1 MRTIMHVDL
10 DAFFCAVEQRR
21 NPALAGKAFVVAGRS
36 DERGVVATASYA
48 ARAYGIKAGTPTARA
63 QQLCRDIIVVR
74 PRYPD
79 YVAAA
84 AEVMQVLQSETVLVE
99 QASIDEAYVD
109 LSGLTESP
117 VRVARRVRARVHHE
131 LQLSL
136 SCGIASN
143 KLVAKAATDIGKQLA
158 RDGTMPQAIYAVP
171 QGEEARFLA
180 PLPVDTLCGIG
191 PKTTQRLHALGI
203 TTLGEIGWTREAD
216 IRAAFSP
223 RQANELIRWARG
235 IDHTPLVFMRP
246 PKSLSHETTFMRDT
260 SDVLVVESTLL
271 TLTYELARR
280 LQRKQLRCY
289 VVSCRIRWDMRE
301 SVARQ
306 ARLVRASDQGDEIY
320 ARVHDLLHY
329 LWDGKRAIRLVG
341 VGVSQLGD
349 YPAQLGLW
357 DSLTSADAEQQAQRV
372 IVAAEQ
378 FLGRPLSTHRLA
390 QSATKR
396 WTPADLTPEG

>member
-390 QSATKR
+390 QPGPKR
-396 WTPADLTPEG
+396 WTPADLTPER